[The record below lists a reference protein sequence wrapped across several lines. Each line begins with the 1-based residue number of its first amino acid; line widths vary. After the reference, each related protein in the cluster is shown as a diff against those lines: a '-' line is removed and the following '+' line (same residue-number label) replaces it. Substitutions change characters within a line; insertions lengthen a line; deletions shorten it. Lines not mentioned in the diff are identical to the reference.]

1 MLVSYD
7 QEESYDSEFVRI
19 FLLTKLNALLA
30 KECNINQEFI
40 DAMAKLYNSEK
51 TLVVNKSFSDEEM
64 FAQIML

>member
-40 DAMAKLYNSEK
+40 DAMTKLYNSER